1 MMGSKYSDAQRE
13 QALAMLVGGM
23 SVTRVAAAMKIPK
36 ATISDWK
43 RRAESDDEDFVAAR
57 REEREKLVAQSF
69 KIVRKGLA
77 GVEKQIGAAA
87 REKAEVDKVILRIL
101 GDGGIDEQTR
111 DMMVKIVRD
120 YSGVGLGELTRA
132 TKDIFGMHEQ
142 LAAGLDEQSAGV
154 QITFESGE
162 DLAG

>member
-23 SVTRVAAAMKIPK
+23 TVTKVAETMKIPK

-69 KIVRKGLA
+69 KIVKKGLA
-77 GVEKQIGAAA
+77 GVERQIGNAA
-87 REKAEVDKVILRIL
+87 REKIEVDKVIIRIL
-101 GDGGIDEQTR
+101 GDGGIDDETR
-111 DMMVKIVRD
+111 DMMVKIVRG